1 MILLNLPYKNL
12 VFSGGGILGIA
23 YLGTLDYL
31 YQINLIPQITR
42 LAGTSA
48 GAITACL
55 TSFNLPFDKLKEIAN
70 SLDYTKVPGKDDI
83 SDDSRFPSRLF
94 PKAIKTQLDS
104 IFGNVDC
111 VYRLIT
117 QFGWY
122 SSSYFYEWLKEQIAN
137 QFNTTLKP
145 PPYTFADFKNTDIHK
160 NKVPFKDLYIVG
172 TDTSRSSSIIFSF
185 ESTPE
190 MEVAEAI
197 RISMSVPLLFEAI
210 KSMPFPTS
218 SIDKPGVYVDGGLLY
233 NYPINIFDTISPP
246 KQTLGAYFKTTLP
259 PAPINNLVDFIS
271 STISCATSLQT
282 ILFQEHKAN
291 INRSIPIFTSD
302 IQPMDFSVT
311 PGDPTYLFLYEQGY
325 RCAEVYF
332 SLLFQ
337 NPNLD

>member
-1 MILLNLPYKNL
+1 MILLKLPYKNL
-12 VFSGGGILGIA
+12 VFSGGGVLGIA

-31 YQINLIPQITR
+31 YKINLIPQITR
-42 LAGTSA
+42 VAGTSA

-55 TSFNLPFDKLKEIAN
+55 TSFNLSFNQLKEISN
-70 SLDYTKVPGKDDI
+70 SLDYASVPGKDDI

-94 PKAIKTQLDS
+94 PKAIKAQLDGL
-104 IFGNVDC
+104 FGNVDC

-137 QFNTTLKP
+137 QFNATLKQ

-172 TDTSRSSSIIFSF
+172 TDTSRGSSIIFSF
-185 ESTPE
+185 ESTPH

-210 KSMPFPTS
+210 KSTPFPTPLV
-218 SIDKPGVYVDGGLLY
+218 DTPGVYVDGGLLY
-233 NYPINIFDTISPP
+233 NYPINIFDNISPP
-246 KQTLGAYFKTTLP
+246 KETLGAYFKKDLP
-259 PAPINNLVDFIS
+259 PTPINNLLDFIS

-282 ILFQEHKAN
+282 ILFHEHKAN

-302 IQPMDFSVT
+302 IEPMDFSVT
-311 PGDPTYLFLYEQGY
+311 PGDPTYVFLYEQGY
-325 RCAEVYF
+325 RGTEVYF
-332 SLLFQ
+332 SLLNQ
-337 NPNLD
+337 TLTSQ

>member
-1 MILLNLPYKNL
+1 MILLKLSYKNL

-31 YQINLIPQITR
+31 YKINLIPQINR
-42 LAGTSA
+42 VAGTSA

-55 TSFNLPFDKLKEIAN
+55 TSFNLSFNQLKEISN
-70 SLDYTKVPGKDDI
+70 SLDYAKVPGKDDI

-94 PKAIKTQLDS
+94 PTAIKAQLDS
-104 IFGNVDC
+104 LFGNVDC

-137 QFNTTLKP
+137 QFNATLKQ
-145 PPYTFADFKNTDIHK
+145 PPYTFSDFKNTDVHK

-172 TDTSRSSSIIFSF
+172 TDTSKGTSIIFSF
-185 ESTPE
+185 ESTPH

-210 KSMPFPTS
+210 KSTPFLTS
-218 SIDKPGVYVDGGLLY
+218 SVDSPGVYVDGGLLY
-233 NYPINIFDTISPP
+233 NYPINIFDDISSP
-246 KQTLGAYFKTTLP
+246 KETLGAYFKTALP
-259 PAPINNLVDFIS
+259 PAPINNLLDFIS

-291 INRSIPIFTSD
+291 INRSIPIFTGD
-302 IQPMDFSVT
+302 IEPMNFSVT
-311 PGDPTYLFLYEQGY
+311 PGDATYQFLYEQGY
-325 RCAEVYF
+325 RGTEVYF
-332 SLLFQ
+332 SLL
-337 NPNLD
+337 NHNLIS